1 VHGRLLS
8 CDNVRPMT
16 PHRAVLGLVL
26 IAIALAIA
34 SEARAQ
40 YPMPRVRER
49 PEAIDAAFRF
59 FEDGRWP
66 EAIEAFELAVREAP
80 GPLSAEALRRWG
92 VAASEAGRPL
102 AAHVRLGQYLAS
114 KPVGAEREAAIE
126 RIGRAR
132 ETLLLDAARFS
143 RLVITAERRSEPD
156 SVPER
161 YLVRVAARDGDVS
174 LEGLSSPS
182 VKIPLSV
189 NSPTWRR
196 AEEIPAAPYLDLLR
210 RMLEALILVD
220 APSLPA
226 VDSTEPAPRSAVVV
240 RLVIGEEERRLE
252 AVRGESYDRLKEVAD
267 RVLEFAR
274 TVPRLPDF
282 EAKAAPAPTPPRPGK
297 KRR

>member
-1 VHGRLLS
+1 
-8 CDNVRPMT
+8 MT
-16 PHRAVLGLVL
+16 PHRAVLGLAL
-26 IAIALAIA
+26 IAMALAIT

-49 PEAIDAAFRF
+49 PEALDAAFRSF
-59 FEDGRWP
+59 DEGRWP
-66 EAIEAFELAVREAP
+66 EVVEAFELAAREAP
-80 GPLSAEALRRWG
+80 GTLSAEALRRWG

-102 AAHVRLGQYLAS
+102 AAYVRLGQYLTS
-114 KPVGAEREAAIE
+114 KPLRADREAAIE

-143 RLVITAERRSEPD
+143 RLVTTVERRSVPD

-174 LEGLSSPS
+174 LEGLSNESP
-182 VKIPLSV
+182 P
-189 NSPTWRR
+189 WRR
-196 AEEIPAAPYLDLLR
+196 AEEIPVAPYLDLLR
-210 RMLEALILVD
+210 RLLETPVLVD
-220 APSLPA
+220 ELPTPA
-226 VDSTEPAPRSAVVV
+226 VDPTEPAPRLAVVV
-240 RLVIGEEERRLE
+240 RLVIGEEERRME

-282 EAKAAPAPTPPRPGK
+282 EAKAAPAPPKPGK

>member
-1 VHGRLLS
+1 
-8 CDNVRPMT
+8 
-16 PHRAVLGLVL
+16 
-26 IAIALAIA
+26 
-34 SEARAQ
+34 
-40 YPMPRVRER
+40 
-49 PEAIDAAFRF
+49 
-59 FEDGRWP
+59 
-66 EAIEAFELAVREAP
+66 
-80 GPLSAEALRRWG
+80 
-92 VAASEAGRPL
+92 
-102 AAHVRLGQYLAS
+102 
-114 KPVGAEREAAIE
+114 VGADREAAIE

-132 ETLLLDAARFS
+132 ETLLQDAARFS

-182 VKIPLSV
+182 VKSPLSV

-274 TVPRLPDF
+274 TVPRLPEF
-282 EAKAAPAPTPPRPGK
+282 EAKAAPAPAPPKPGK

>member
-1 VHGRLLS
+1 
-8 CDNVRPMT
+8 MT

-40 YPMPRVRER
+40 HPMPRVRER

-182 VKIPLSV
+182 VKSPLSV

-274 TVPRLPDF
+274 TVPRLPEF
-282 EAKAAPAPTPPRPGK
+282 EAKAAPAPAPPKPGK

>member
-1 VHGRLLS
+1 
-8 CDNVRPMT
+8 MT
-16 PHRAVLGLVL
+16 PHRAVLGLAL

-59 FEDGRWP
+59 FDQGRWP
-66 EAIEAFELAVREAP
+66 ETVEAFELAAREAS
-80 GPLSAEALRRWG
+80 GALSAEALRRWG

-102 AAHVRLGQYLAS
+102 AAYVRLGQYLAS
-114 KPVGAEREAAIE
+114 KPLGADREAAIE
-126 RIGRAR
+126 RIGRVR

-143 RLVITAERRSEPD
+143 RLVTTVERRSEPD

-174 LEGLSSPS
+174 LEGLSGLRVESPM
-182 VKIPLSV
+182 
-189 NSPTWRR
+189 WRR

-210 RMLEALILVD
+210 RMLETPVLVD
-220 APSLPA
+220 ELPAPA
-226 VDSTEPAPRSAVVV
+226 VDPTEPAPRLSVVV

-252 AVRGESYDRLKEVAD
+252 AVRGESYDRLREVAD

-282 EAKAAPAPTPPRPGK
+282 EAKAAPAPPPKPGK

>member
-1 VHGRLLS
+1 
-8 CDNVRPMT
+8 MT
-16 PHRAVLGLVL
+16 QHRAVLGLVL

-34 SEARAQ
+34 SEVRAQ

-49 PEAIDAAFRF
+49 PEAIDAAFRL
-59 FEDGRWP
+59 FEEGRWP
-66 EAIEAFELAVREAP
+66 EAVEAFELAVREAP
-80 GPLSAEALRRWG
+80 GALSAEALRRWG

-102 AAHVRLGQYLAS
+102 AAYVRLGQYLAS
-114 KPVGAEREAAIE
+114 KPLGADREAAIE

-143 RLVITAERRSEPD
+143 RLVTTVERRSEPD
-156 SVPER
+156 SLADR

-174 LEGLSSPS
+174 LEGLSSLG
-182 VKIPLSV
+182 VKNPM
-189 NSPTWRR
+189 WRR

-210 RMLEALILVD
+210 RMLETPVLVD
-220 APSLPA
+220 EVPPPL
-226 VDSTEPAPRSAVVV
+226 VDPTEPAPRPAVVV

-274 TVPRLPDF
+274 PVPGRADF
-282 EAKAAPAPTPPRPGK
+282 DANAAPAPPTPGK

>member
-1 VHGRLLS
+1 
-8 CDNVRPMT
+8 MT

-26 IAIALAIA
+26 IAMVLAI
-34 SEARAQ
+34 SCEARAQ

-49 PEAIDAAFRF
+49 PEALDAAFRF
-59 FEDGRWP
+59 FDEGRWP
-66 EAIEAFELAVREAP
+66 EAIEAFELVAREAP
-80 GPLSAEALRRWG
+80 GTLSAEALRRWG

-102 AAHVRLGQYLAS
+102 AAYVRLGQYLAS
-114 KPVGAEREAAIE
+114 KPLRADREAALE

-143 RLVITAERRSEPD
+143 RLGSTVERRSEPD

-174 LEGLSSPS
+174 LEGLSS
-182 VKIPLSV
+182 LS
-189 NSPTWRR
+189 NESPTWRR
-196 AEEIPAAPYLDLLR
+196 AEEIPLAPYLDLLR
-210 RMLEALILVD
+210 RLLETPVLVD
-220 APSLPA
+220 ELPVPA
-226 VDSTEPAPRSAVVV
+226 VDPTESVPRLAVMV

-252 AVRGESYDRLKEVAD
+252 AARGESYDRLKEVAD

-274 TVPRLPDF
+274 TVPRLPDV
-282 EAKAAPAPTPPRPGK
+282 EAKTAPAPPKAGK

>member
-1 VHGRLLS
+1 
-8 CDNVRPMT
+8 MT

-182 VKIPLSV
+182 VKSPLSV

-274 TVPRLPDF
+274 TVPRLPEF
-282 EAKAAPAPTPPRPGK
+282 EAKAAPAPAPPKPGK

>member
-1 VHGRLLS
+1 
-8 CDNVRPMT
+8 MT

-49 PEAIDAAFRF
+49 PEAIDAAFHF
-59 FEDGRWP
+59 FEEERWL
-66 EAIEAFELAVREAP
+66 EAVEAFELAVREAP
-80 GPLSAEALRRWG
+80 GALSVEALRRWG

-102 AAHVRLGQYLAS
+102 AAYVRLSQYLVS
-114 KPVGAEREAAIE
+114 KPLGPDHQAAIE

-143 RLVITAERRSEPD
+143 RLVTTVERRSEPD

-161 YLVRVAARDGDVS
+161 DLVRVAARDGDVS
-174 LEGLSSPS
+174 LEGLSS
-182 VKIPLSV
+182 LRAE
-189 NSPTWRR
+189 SPMWRR

-210 RMLEALILVD
+210 RMLGTPVLVD
-220 APSLPA
+220 ELPPRA
-226 VDSTEPAPRSAVVV
+226 VNSTEPAPRQAVVV

-274 TVPRLPDF
+274 TVPRLPNF
-282 EAKAAPAPTPPRPGK
+282 EAKAAPTPPKGK

>member
-1 VHGRLLS
+1 MS

-26 IAIALAIA
+26 IAIAVAIA

-40 YPMPRVRER
+40 HPMPRVRER
-49 PEAIDAAFRF
+49 PEAIDVAFRSF
-59 FEDGRWP
+59 DEGRWP
-66 EAIEAFELAVREAP
+66 EAVEAFELAVRDAP
-80 GPLSAEALRRWG
+80 GALSAEALRRWG

-102 AAHVRLGQYLAS
+102 AAYVRLGQYLAS
-114 KPVGAEREAAIE
+114 KPLGADREAALE

-143 RLVITAERRSEPD
+143 RLVTTVERRSEPD
-156 SVPER
+156 SVADR

-174 LEGLSSPS
+174 LEGLSSLS
-182 VKIPLSV
+182 VKSPLSV
-189 NSPTWRR
+189 ESRTWQR
-196 AEEIPAAPYLDLLR
+196 AEEIPTAPYLDLLR
-210 RMLEALILVD
+210 RMLETPVLVD
-220 APSLPA
+220 ELPSPA
-226 VDSTEPAPRSAVVV
+226 VDPTESAPRVAVMV

-274 TVPRLPDF
+274 TVPRLADF
-282 EAKAAPAPTPPRPGK
+282 EAKAAPAPPKPGK

>member
-1 VHGRLLS
+1 
-8 CDNVRPMT
+8 MT

-26 IAIALAIA
+26 IAMVLGIA

-49 PEAIDAAFRF
+49 PEAIDAAFRL
-59 FEDGRWP
+59 FEEGRWP
-66 EAIEAFELAVREAP
+66 EAVEAFELAAREAP
-80 GPLSAEALRRWG
+80 GALSAEALRRWG

-102 AAHVRLGQYLAS
+102 AAYVRLGQYLAS
-114 KPVGAEREAAIE
+114 KPLGADRESAIE
-126 RIGRAR
+126 RVGRAR
-132 ETLLLDAARFS
+132 ATLLLEAARFS
-143 RLVITAERRSEPD
+143 RLVTTVERRSEPD

-174 LEGLSSPS
+174 LEGLSS
-182 VKIPLSV
+182 LSV
-189 NSPTWRR
+189 ESPMWRR

-210 RMLEALILVD
+210 RVLETPVLVD
-220 APSLPA
+220 EVPPPA
-226 VDSTEPAPRSAVVV
+226 VDPTEPAPRLAVVV

-282 EAKAAPAPTPPRPGK
+282 EAKAAPAPTPPKPGK

>member
-1 VHGRLLS
+1 
-8 CDNVRPMT
+8 MT

-26 IAIALAIA
+26 IAMALAIA

-59 FEDGRWP
+59 FEEGRWP
-66 EAIEAFELAVREAP
+66 EAVEAFELAVREAP
-80 GPLSAEALRRWG
+80 GALSAEALRRWG

-102 AAHVRLGQYLAS
+102 AAYVRLGQYLAS
-114 KPVGAEREAAIE
+114 KPLGADRESAIE

-143 RLVITAERRSEPD
+143 RLVTTVERRSEPD

-174 LEGLSSPS
+174 LEGLSS
-182 VKIPLSV
+182 LSE
-189 NSPTWRR
+189 PRAPMWRR

-210 RMLEALILVD
+210 RMLETPVLVD
-220 APSLPA
+220 ELPPPA
-226 VDSTEPAPRSAVVV
+226 VDPTEPAPRLAVVV

-282 EAKAAPAPTPPRPGK
+282 EAKAAPAPAPPKPGK

>member
-1 VHGRLLS
+1 
-8 CDNVRPMT
+8 MM

-26 IAIALAIA
+26 IAMVLGIA

-49 PEAIDAAFRF
+49 PEAIDTAFRF
-59 FEDGRWP
+59 FEEGRWP
-66 EAIEAFELAVREAP
+66 EAVEAFDLAAREAP
-80 GPLSAEALRRWG
+80 GALSAEALRRWG

-102 AAHVRLGQYLAS
+102 AAYVRLGQYLTS
-114 KPVGAEREAAIE
+114 KPLGADRESANERV
-126 RIGRAR
+126 GRAR
-132 ETLLLDAARFS
+132 ATLLLEAARFS
-143 RLVITAERRSEPD
+143 RLITTVERRSEPD
-156 SVPER
+156 SAPER

-174 LEGLSSPS
+174 LEGL
-182 VKIPLSV
+182 ITLSV
-189 NSPTWRR
+189 ESPMWRR

-210 RMLEALILVD
+210 RMLETPVLVD
-220 APSLPA
+220 EVPPPVVDPS
-226 VDSTEPAPRSAVVV
+226 EPAPRRAVVV

-267 RVLEFAR
+267 LVLEFAR

-282 EAKAAPAPTPPRPGK
+282 EAKAAPAPTPPKPGK

>member
-1 VHGRLLS
+1 
-8 CDNVRPMT
+8 MT

-26 IAIALAIA
+26 IAMVLGIA

-59 FEDGRWP
+59 FEEGRWP
-66 EAIEAFELAVREAP
+66 EAVEAFELAAREAP
-80 GPLSAEALRRWG
+80 GALSAEALRRWG

-102 AAHVRLGQYLAS
+102 AAYVRLGQYLAS
-114 KPVGAEREAAIE
+114 KPLGADRESAIE
-126 RIGRAR
+126 RVGRAR
-132 ETLLLDAARFS
+132 ATLLLEAARFS
-143 RLVITAERRSEPD
+143 RLVTTVERRSGPD

-161 YLVRVAARDGDVS
+161 HLVRVAARDGDVS
-174 LEGLSSPS
+174 LEGLSFGVERPM
-182 VKIPLSV
+182 
-189 NSPTWRR
+189 WRR

-210 RMLEALILVD
+210 RMLETPILVD
-220 APSLPA
+220 ELPPPA
-226 VDSTEPAPRSAVVV
+226 VDPTEPGPRLAVVV

-282 EAKAAPAPTPPRPGK
+282 EAKAAPAPPKPGK

>member
-1 VHGRLLS
+1 
-8 CDNVRPMT
+8 MT

-26 IAIALAIA
+26 IATVLGIA

-40 YPMPRVRER
+40 YPMPRIRER

-59 FEDGRWP
+59 FEEARWP
-66 EAIEAFELAVREAP
+66 EAVEAFELAAREAP
-80 GPLSAEALRRWG
+80 GALSAEALRRWG

-102 AAHVRLGQYLAS
+102 AAYVRLRQYLAS
-114 KPVGAEREAAIE
+114 KPLGADRESAIE
-126 RIGRAR
+126 RVGRAR
-132 ETLLLDAARFS
+132 ATLLLDAARFS
-143 RLVITAERRSEPD
+143 RLIATVERRSEPD

-174 LEGLSSPS
+174 LEGLSSLG
-182 VKIPLSV
+182 VE
-189 NSPTWRR
+189 SPMWRR

-210 RMLEALILVD
+210 RVLETPVLVD
-220 APSLPA
+220 EVPPQVVDPA
-226 VDSTEPAPRSAVVV
+226 EPAPRLAVVV

-252 AVRGESYDRLKEVAD
+252 AVRGESYERLKEVAD

-282 EAKAAPAPTPPRPGK
+282 EARAAPALTPPKPGK

>member
-1 VHGRLLS
+1 MHDASLS
-8 CDNVRPMT
+8 CNNVRPMKQ
-16 PHRAVLGLVL
+16 HRAVLGLVL
-26 IAIALAIA
+26 IAIALAVA

-59 FEDGRWP
+59 FEEARWP
-66 EAIEAFELAVREAP
+66 EAVEAFELAAREAP
-80 GPLSAEALRRWG
+80 GALSAEALRRWG

-102 AAHVRLGQYLAS
+102 AAYVRLGQYLAS
-114 KPVGAEREAAIE
+114 KPLGADRESAIE
-126 RIGRAR
+126 RVGRAR
-132 ETLLLDAARFS
+132 ATLLLEAARFS
-143 RLVITAERRSEPD
+143 RLITTVERRSEPD

-174 LEGLSSPS
+174 LEGLSSLS
-182 VKIPLSV
+182 VK
-189 NSPTWRR
+189 SPIWRR

-210 RMLEALILVD
+210 RMLETPIMVD
-220 APSLPA
+220 DLPPPA
-226 VDSTEPAPRSAVVV
+226 VDSTEPAPRLAVVV

-282 EAKAAPAPTPPRPGK
+282 EAKVAPAPTPPKPGK

>member
-1 VHGRLLS
+1 
-8 CDNVRPMT
+8 MT

-49 PEAIDAAFRF
+49 PEAIDTAFRF
-59 FEDGRWP
+59 FEEGRWL
-66 EAIEAFELAVREAP
+66 EAVEAFELAVRETP
-80 GPLSAEALRRWG
+80 GALSVEALRRWG

-102 AAHVRLGQYLAS
+102 AAYVRLGQYLAS
-114 KPVGAEREAAIE
+114 KPLGADREAAIE

-143 RLVITAERRSEPD
+143 RLVTTVERRSEPD
-156 SVPER
+156 SVVER

-174 LEGLSSPS
+174 LEGLSS
-182 VKIPLSV
+182 LS
-189 NSPTWRR
+189 NESPMWRR

-210 RMLEALILVD
+210 RMLETPGLVD
-220 APSLPA
+220 QLPPPA
-226 VDSTEPAPRSAVVV
+226 LDPTEPAPRLAVVV

-274 TVPRLPDF
+274 TVPRLPNF
-282 EAKAAPAPTPPRPGK
+282 EAKAAPVPTPPKGR

>member
-1 VHGRLLS
+1 
-8 CDNVRPMT
+8 
-16 PHRAVLGLVL
+16 VLGFVL

-59 FEDGRWP
+59 FDEGRWP
-66 EAIEAFELAVREAP
+66 EAVEAFELAAREAP
-80 GPLSAEALRRWG
+80 GALSAEALRRWG

-102 AAHVRLGQYLAS
+102 AAYVRLGQYLAS
-114 KPVGAEREAAIE
+114 KPLGADREAAIE

-143 RLVITAERRSEPD
+143 RLVTTVERRSEPG

-161 YLVRVAARDGDVS
+161 YLVRVAARDGEVS
-174 LEGLSSPS
+174 LEGLSGLRVESPM
-182 VKIPLSV
+182 
-189 NSPTWRR
+189 WHR

-210 RMLEALILVD
+210 RILETPVLLD
-220 APSLPA
+220 ELPPPA
-226 VDSTEPAPRSAVVV
+226 VDPTEPAPRLSVVV

-252 AVRGESYDRLKEVAD
+252 AVRGESYDRLREVAD

-274 TVPRLPDF
+274 TVPRLPDV
-282 EAKAAPAPTPPRPGK
+282 EAKVAPAPPPKPGK